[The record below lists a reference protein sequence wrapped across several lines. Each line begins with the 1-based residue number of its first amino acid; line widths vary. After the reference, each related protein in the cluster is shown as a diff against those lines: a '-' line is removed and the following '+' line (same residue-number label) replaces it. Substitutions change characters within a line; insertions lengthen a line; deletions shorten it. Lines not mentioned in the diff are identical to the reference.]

1 MMWKHTESIPLI
13 LNNMAG
19 NNVTV
24 FQFNFIVNNL
34 QFDFYFL
41 PSMLLEIEMGA
52 ALAWRGGWLVD
63 QGRNGEWH
71 H

>member
-1 MMWKHTESIPLI
+1 MI

-41 PSMLLEIEMGA
+41 PSMFLEIETGA
-52 ALAWRGGWLVD
+52 ASARGG
-63 QGRNGEWH
+63 GRSVERGRDVGMASLTFPDS
-71 H
+71 